1 VVDYLKGNGGDLALQ
16 HNRVYRPWGWLNR
29 GERYQVKCI
38 IGETRREALAAKP
51 PSPL

>member
-16 HNRVYRPWGWLNR
+16 HNRVY
-29 GERYQVKCI
+29 RYQVKCI